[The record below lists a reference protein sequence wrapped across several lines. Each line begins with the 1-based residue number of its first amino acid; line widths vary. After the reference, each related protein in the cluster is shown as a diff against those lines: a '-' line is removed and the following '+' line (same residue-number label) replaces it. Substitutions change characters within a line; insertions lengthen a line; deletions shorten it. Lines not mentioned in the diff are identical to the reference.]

1 MYTYMYMHIYM
12 CIDISPECPDT
23 SGHVNG
29 EMICYLLWNSTDETS
44 LQDIVGSWLGGTR
57 DPTSVQCVCV

>member
-1 MYTYMYMHIYM
+1 M

-29 EMICYLLWNSTDETS
+29 KMICYLLWNGSDETS
-44 LQDIVGSWLGGTR
+44 FHDIVGS
-57 DPTSVQCVCV
+57 